1 MNLDDFNNTT
11 SKEAYD
17 EYVLARQRENMT
29 FVENYETWILRM
41 TELENLHI
49 KNQKHIWENSE
60 HNPVNYPDYE
70 NQDEATKQRWIMNGQ
85 DEYNQA
91 QKELDLQIERLE
103 ALLRHPDDIELVQD
117 N

>member
-1 MNLDDFNNTT
+1 MSIEHLLFDSLTPQYHQNYVDARKNAGMDYIENFDEWL
-11 SKEAYD
+11 SK
-17 EYVLARQRENMT
+17 T
-29 FVENYETWILRM
+29 G
-41 TELENLHI
+41 ELETLKSQNDT
-49 KNQKHIWENSE
+49 WENSE
-60 HNPVNYPDYE
+60 HNPANYPDYE